1 MHLRVG
7 TVAALVTLA
16 SIPPPSHA
24 QQGVTVRVNRLLD
37 TPPFDRATW
46 GIILMDTTGRVVFE
60 HNADRLFVPASNT
73 KLVVS
78 AAASALFPEEFD
90 ITTSLYA
97 TGPLQEGTLR
107 GDLIIYGRGDPTFSD
122 RCYGPDTL
130 ALGACEWTWSR
141 MYALADSLVA
151 RGVREIEGAI
161 VADGSYFDAEFV
173 HPAWEHYDLN
183 WWYAS
188 PVSALGFNDNSIA
201 VRWGPGPTVGAPARV
216 SLEPDLGNFLFEN
229 RTRTAPSGTR
239 TTIDF
244 FRKPGTLEIWAEGM
258 VAEDHGG
265 RTEYFALPD
274 PNLFFAQAFRAA
286 LAERQVGV
294 GGPTLSTTDSLR
306 YRDARQAPALVSFS
320 SRPRDDLIFPILNA
334 SQNWF
339 AEMLLKV
346 LGREIG
352 GEGSWEAGLD
362 VEGRFLVD
370 SVGIDS
376 TAFSLTD
383 GSGLSAGNL
392 VSPRA
397 LAQLLLYMWKHPSN
411 GGFLRALPRAG
422 GVGSLRDRYTGTALE
437 GRVVAKTGAIRHVN
451 GLSGYIEHPRR
462 GPLIF
467 SVVLNDHATSG
478 NAAIR
483 QIDAVV
489 VELGR

>member
-1 MHLRVG
+1 MRLPVG
-7 TVAALVTLA
+7 TVAALAILA
-16 SIPPPSHA
+16 SIPPPCHA
-24 QQGVTVRVNRLLD
+24 QRGVTGRVNRLFD

-46 GIILMDTTGRVVFE
+46 GVILMDTTGRVMFE

-78 AAASALFPEEFD
+78 AAASALLPEGYHVR
-90 ITTSLYA
+90 TSLYA
-97 TGPLQEGTLR
+97 TGPLHEGTLR
-107 GDLIIYGRGDPTFSD
+107 GDLIIYGRGDPTFSA

-141 MYALADSLVA
+141 MNALADSLVA

-173 HPAWEHYDLN
+173 HPSWEHYDLN

-188 PVSALGFNDNSIA
+188 PVSALGFNDNTIG
-201 VRWGPGPTVGAPARV
+201 VHWGPGPTVGAPALV
-216 SLEPDLGNFLFEN
+216 SFEPDLGNFLFEN

-239 TTIDF
+239 TSIDF
-244 FRKPGTLEIWAEGM
+244 FRKPGTLEIWAEGL
-258 VAEDHGG
+258 VAEGHRG
-265 RTEYFALPD
+265 RTEHFALPD

-286 LAERQVGV
+286 LAARHIGV

-306 YRDARQAPALVSFS
+306 YRDAREAAALVSFS
-320 SRPRDDLIFPILNA
+320 SRPRDDLIFPILNS

-362 VEGRFLVD
+362 VEGRFLIE

-383 GSGLSAGNL
+383 GSGLSASNL
-392 VSPRA
+392 MSPRA

-411 GGFLRALPRAG
+411 GGFLRALPRSGA
-422 GVGSLRDRYTGTALE
+422 VGSLRDRFAGTALE
-437 GRVVAKTGAIRHVN
+437 GRIVAKSGSIRHVN
-451 GLSGYIEHPRR
+451 SLSGYIEHPRR

-467 SVVLNDHATSG
+467 SVVVNDHATNG
-478 NAAIR
+478 NAAMR
-483 QIDAVV
+483 QIDSVV
-489 VELGR
+489 VTLGR